1 MSKYF
6 ELANAAVGANT
17 TTDVPSLNSLLD
29 NLQGAVAAPAES
41 LAQTRVAARQKIII
55 PTSDPRLLIP
65 EHEAN
70 AVYVVEAMRGLRTRV
85 LRLHATKG
93 IKSFML
99 TSSVAGEGKTLTASN
114 LSISC
119 AQLIYHR
126 TLLIDADLRS
136 GGASRL
142 LGATGTVGLTQVL
155 LGKATPE
162 EAVCATNIP
171 NLFVM
176 GTGDPAEL
184 SPAELFVGDKWKK
197 ILNWAAESFKLV
209 FVDAPPVVGL
219 ADSEI
224 LATAVDGVLFI
235 VRSNA
240 APRELVEKAIKH
252 LDSKKLLGLVFNG
265 DHDPIHRRHQKYGYG
280 YGYGYGHRSPAPKT
294 TTEKVKK

>member
-6 ELANAAVGANT
+6 DLANAAAGPIST
-17 TTDVPSLNSLLD
+17 TNVPSLNSLLD
-29 NLQGAVAAPAES
+29 NLQGTIAAPAES
-41 LAQTRVAARQKIII
+41 IAQTRLTPKQKLVI
-55 PTSDPRLLIP
+55 PTTDPRLLIP

-93 IKSFML
+93 VKSFML

-142 LGATGTVGLTQVL
+142 LGATGTVGLAQVL
-155 LGKATPE
+155 EGKATPE
-162 EAVCATNIP
+162 EAVCSTNIP
-171 NLFVM
+171 NLSVI
-176 GTGDPAEL
+176 GTGDPTNL

-197 ILNWAAESFKLV
+197 ILNWAAENFKLV
-209 FVDAPPVVGL
+209 IVDAPPVVGL

-224 LATAVDGVLFI
+224 LSTGVDAVLFI

-240 APRELVEKAIKH
+240 APRELVQKAIKQ
-252 LDSKKLLGLVFNG
+252 LDSKKLMGLIFNG

-280 YGYGYGHRSPAPKT
+280 YGYGYGHRAAKPS
-294 TTEKVKK
+294 TEKAKR